1 MSDVFAIAEAS
12 LRNNMATLDA
22 ISHNV
27 ANANTDGFK
36 RQIHVSS
43 AFDQHLSS
51 AATSETA
58 SPARDWSPGVLRH
71 SGSPMHFAIEG
82 EGWFQLRSPQGMV
95 LTRNG
100 SFELDS
106 TGRLVSPQG
115 WPVVLDQD
123 VSLGSETPTLSGTNE
138 LWVSGQRVAQFD
150 LASADAQSLEAI
162 GAGMFRAAN
171 ATATASSPGVVRQ
184 GFLEGSNV
192 NTLTEMVG
200 LMEAMRKA
208 EAAQHLM
215 QAYDQTLETAI
226 TTLGEF

>member
-1 MSDVFAIAEAS
+1 MADVFAIAEAS
-12 LRNNMATLDA
+12 MRNNMATLDA

-43 AFDQHLSS
+43 PFDRHLEAVS
-51 AATSETA
+51 ATPESAM
-58 SPARDWSPGVLRH
+58 RDWSPGVLRH
-71 SGSPMHFAIEG
+71 TGSPLHFAIEG
-82 EGWFQLRSPQGMV
+82 DGWFQLRSPQGTV

-100 SFELDS
+100 AFEIDS

-123 VSLGSETPTLSGTNE
+123 VSLGSEAPTLSGANE
-138 LWVSGQRVAQFD
+138 LWVGGQRVAQFD
-150 LASADAQSLEAI
+150 LVSANAQTLEAV
-162 GAGMFRAAN
+162 GAGMFRA
-171 ATATASSPGVVRQ
+171 TSASPASVSAGVVRQ

-208 EAAQHLM
+208 EASQHVM
-215 QAYDQTLETAI
+215 RAYDEALETAL